1 MYVTQAVFS
10 LVFIVAQTFLFSQLV
25 VASPT
30 LNSDLDIVA
39 YQQNSAPKYLMNRGG
54 SRGVCGDIYA
64 RLQERLKNKGVELAV
79 FDHLL
84 PIRRI
89 LKTLKVSGS
98 GIFCG
103 ATRDNERERI
113 FTYSSKPI
121 YSVLNILVTNSSNK
135 YNPISLEDLQL
146 SNASVGTY
154 FGTGSA
160 KYLKAMGVTRV
171 NGKFRSIEL
180 GLRSVAAHEIDY
192 FFYHDLGLDYSLSQN
207 STALRRVP
215 TIFRTY
221 SHWMIYSKGMPVGL
235 QKVVDEELTKL
246 IDEGVVDNI
255 RKKYQTSL
263 N

>member
-1 MYVTQAVFS
+1 MYVTQAVLS
-10 LVFIVAQTFLFSQLV
+10 LVFLVAQIFVFSQLA
-25 VASPT
+25 VAGHKLKT
-30 LNSDLDIVA
+30 DFDIVA
-39 YQQNSAPKYLMNRGG
+39 FQQNSAPKYLMNRGN
-54 SRGVCGDIYA
+54 RQGVCGDIYA
-64 RLQERLKNKGVELAV
+64 RLQERLKNKGVELVV

-89 LKTLKVSGS
+89 LETLKVSGS

-103 ATRDNERERI
+103 ATRDNEREKI
-113 FTYSSKPI
+113 FTYSSQPI

-160 KYLKAMGVTRV
+160 KYLKAMGITRV

-192 FFYHDLGLDYSLSQN
+192 FFYHDLGLDYSLAQN
-207 STALRRVP
+207 SKALRRVP
-215 TIFRTY
+215 TFFRTY
-221 SHWMIYSKGMPVGL
+221 SHWMIYSKDMPEGL
-235 QKVVDEELTKL
+235 QEMVDEELIKL

-255 RKKYQTSL
+255 RKKYQSSL